1 MTVMLSVLF
10 LEDMMANYYDEI
22 LDEIESLMNE
32 GKASEAMAAVKKELA
47 MPYIPPETETKLKKL
62 KRDLQYQISEKS
74 GNTEVSLDVV
84 LEHLE
89 GSPEEQLAS
98 AAALSKRNLRDCL
111 PEIQAW
117 LQKDPFPQA
126 GALIVE
132 AIAEQEIGEE
142 FVWNRGGTEYT
153 FLGDGLTPVSESGGF
168 LKAEKLLEEWLSND
182 HPDLFEMAKT
192 LLVHEVYMFLPLS
205 YEEEEGQEL
214 ALQMVKQVSEM
225 MDDGEIYKEVVHQID
240 KNERMN

>member
-1 MTVMLSVLF
+1 
-10 LEDMMANYYDEI
+10 MANYYDEI

-111 PEIQAW
+111 PEIQACVS
-117 LQKDPFPQA
+117 PS
-126 GALIVE
+126 
-132 AIAEQEIGEE
+132 QE
-142 FVWNRGGTEYT
+142 
-153 FLGDGLTPVSESGGF
+153 
-168 LKAEKLLEEWLSND
+168 
-182 HPDLFEMAKT
+182 
-192 LLVHEVYMFLPLS
+192 
-205 YEEEEGQEL
+205 
-214 ALQMVKQVSEM
+214 
-225 MDDGEIYKEVVHQID
+225 
-240 KNERMN
+240 